1 MHERCKGTISLGCP
15 GGLPGENGSHPVEA
29 KENGYHRI
37 PIKEVDQESMG
48 SEMRDLHTF
57 ALGDACV

>member
-1 MHERCKGTISLGCP
+1 MATDILHRYRAH
-15 GGLPGENGSHPVEA
+15 GSSVEA
-29 KENGYHRI
+29 RENGYHRI

-57 ALGDACV
+57 GLGDAFV